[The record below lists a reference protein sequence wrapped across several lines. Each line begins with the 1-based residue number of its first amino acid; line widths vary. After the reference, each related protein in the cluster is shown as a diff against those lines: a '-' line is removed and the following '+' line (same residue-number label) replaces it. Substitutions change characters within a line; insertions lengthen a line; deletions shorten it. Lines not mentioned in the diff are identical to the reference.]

1 MMRVFGV
8 VIRIIRQ
15 FFRDKRSLA
24 LMFGAPMLLLWLLSL
39 VFTQKDYKPHIALV
53 DVPAP
58 IVDAMKKQD
67 ASIYEYDKDKAHKKL
82 EDQAIDA
89 IITID
94 HGKMKVTLEGSDS
107 SKNRAVMQVLQK
119 GMEKKE
125 TTTMKPE
132 VSFLHGSADFTMF
145 DGLGPVLIGFFTF
158 FFVFILS
165 GVSFVRERL
174 SGTLERLLSTPIRR
188 WEIVVGY
195 IIGFGIF
202 AFFQSVLIVS
212 FSVYVLDLYVAGSPW
227 LTLLITC
234 MLSLTALTLGTFL
247 SAYANNEFQMIQFIP
262 LVIVPQI
269 FFSGLFPIES
279 MNRWLQLLG
288 KLFPLTYGA
297 DAMRQVMI
305 RNQGFSEIA
314 GDLGVLL
321 IFAIVFTFGNVF
333 ALKKHRRI

>member
-1 MMRVFGV
+1 MRVNGV

-24 LMFGAPMLLLWLLSL
+24 MMFGAPMLLLWLLSL
-39 VFTQKDYKPHIALV
+39 IFTQKDYIPHIAVV

-58 IVDAMKKQD
+58 IVKAMKNQE
-67 ASIYEYDKDKAHKKL
+67 ASIYEYSKDKAISEL
-82 EDQAIDA
+82 EKQKVDA
-89 IITID
+89 VI
-94 HGKMKVTLEGSDS
+94 HLENGKMNLLLEGSDS
-107 SKNRAVMQVLQK
+107 SKNRAVLQVLQK
-119 GMEKKE
+119 STEKNNVSM
-125 TTTMKPE
+125 MKPE
-132 VSFLHGSADFTMF
+132 VDYLHGSKDITMF
-145 DGLGPVLIGFFTF
+145 DGIGPVLIGFFTF

-174 SGTLERLLSTPIRR
+174 SGTLERLLSTPVRR
-188 WEIVVGY
+188 WEIVLGY

-202 AFFQSVLIVS
+202 ALIQSIIIVS
-212 FSVYVLDLYVAGSPW
+212 FSVYILDLYVAGSIW

-262 LVIVPQI
+262 LVIVPQV
-269 FFSGLFPIES
+269 FFSGLFPMES
-279 MNRWLQLLG
+279 MNTWLQMLG

-305 RNQGFSEIA
+305 RNQGFTEIA
-314 GDLGVLL
+314 LDLTVLL
-321 IFAIVFTFGNVF
+321 LFSLLFAVGNVF
-333 ALKKHRRI
+333 ALKKHRKI

>member
-1 MMRVFGV
+1 MRVTGV
-8 VIRIIRQ
+8 IIRIIRQ

-24 LMFGAPMLLLWLLSL
+24 MMFGAPMLLLWLLSL
-39 VFTQKDYKPHIALV
+39 VFTQKDYVPHIAVVDMPAQLV
-53 DVPAP
+53 KV
-58 IVDAMKKQD
+58 MKNQE
-67 ASIYEYDKDKAHKKL
+67 ASIYEYNIEKAMSELENQKVDAVIRLENGKKN
-82 EDQAIDA
+82 I
-89 IITID
+89 
-94 HGKMKVTLEGSDS
+94 VLEGSDS
-107 SKNRAVMQVLQK
+107 SKNRAVLQILQK
-119 GMEKKE
+119 STEKNDISI
-125 TTTMKPE
+125 MKPE
-132 VSFLHGSADFTMF
+132 VNYLHGSKNFTMF

-174 SGTLERLLSTPIRR
+174 SGTLERLLSTPIKR

-202 AFFQSVLIVS
+202 AFIQSIIIVS
-212 FSVYVLDLYVAGSPW
+212 FSVYILDLYVAGSIW

-279 MNRWLQLLG
+279 MNKWLQMLG

-305 RNQGFSEIA
+305 RNQGFTEIA
-314 GDLGVLL
+314 LDLTVLL
-321 IFAIVFTFGNVF
+321 LFSILFAVGNVF
-333 ALKKHRRI
+333 ALKKHRKI

>member
-1 MMRVFGV
+1 MRVNGV

-24 LMFGAPMLLLWLLSL
+24 MMFGAPMLLLWLLSL
-39 VFTQKDYKPHIALV
+39 VFTQKDYIPHIAVV

-58 IVDAMKKQD
+58 IVKAMKNQE
-67 ASIYEYDKDKAHKKL
+67 ASIYEYSKDKAVSEL
-82 EDQAIDA
+82 EKQKVDA
-89 IITID
+89 VI
-94 HGKMKVTLEGSDS
+94 HLENGKMNLLLEGSDS
-107 SKNRAVMQVLQK
+107 SKNRAVLQVLQK
-119 GMEKKE
+119 STEKNNVSM
-125 TTTMKPE
+125 MKPE
-132 VSFLHGSADFTMF
+132 VDYLHGSKDITMF

-174 SGTLERLLSTPIRR
+174 SGTLERLLSTPVRR

-202 AFFQSVLIVS
+202 AFIQSIIIVS
-212 FSVYVLDLYVAGSPW
+212 FSVYILDLYVAGSIW

-262 LVIVPQI
+262 LVIVPQV
-269 FFSGLFPIES
+269 FFSGLFPMES
-279 MNRWLQLLG
+279 MNTWLQMLG

-305 RNQGFSEIA
+305 RNQGFAEIA
-314 GDLGVLL
+314 VDLTVLFL
-321 IFAIVFTFGNVF
+321 FSLLFAVGNVF
-333 ALKKHRRI
+333 ALKKHRKI

>member
-1 MMRVFGV
+1 MRVTGV
-8 VIRIIRQ
+8 IIRIIRQ

-24 LMFGAPMLLLWLLSL
+24 MMFGAPMLLLWLLSL
-39 VFTQKDYKPHIALV
+39 VFTQKDYVPHIAVVDMPAQLV
-53 DVPAP
+53 KV
-58 IVDAMKKQD
+58 MKNQE
-67 ASIYEYDKDKAHKKL
+67 ASIYEYNIEKAMSEL
-82 EDQAIDA
+82 ENQKVDA
-89 IITID
+89 VIRLEN
-94 HGKMKVTLEGSDS
+94 GKMNIVLEGSDS
-107 SKNRAVMQVLQK
+107 SKNRAVLQILQK
-119 GMEKKE
+119 STEKNNISI
-125 TTTMKPE
+125 MKPE
-132 VSFLHGSADFTMF
+132 VNYLHGSKNFTMF

-174 SGTLERLLSTPIRR
+174 SGTLERLLSTPIKRG
-188 WEIVVGY
+188 EIVVGY

-202 AFFQSVLIVS
+202 AFIQSIIIVS
-212 FSVYVLDLYVAGSPW
+212 FSVYILDLYVAGSIW

-279 MNRWLQLLG
+279 MNKWLQMLG

-305 RNQGFSEIA
+305 RNQGFTEIA
-314 GDLGVLL
+314 LDLTVLL
-321 IFAIVFTFGNVF
+321 FFSILFAVGTVF
-333 ALKKHRRI
+333 ALKKHRKI

>member
-1 MMRVFGV
+1 MRVNGV

-24 LMFGAPMLLLWLLSL
+24 MMFGAPMLLLWLLSL
-39 VFTQKDYKPHIALV
+39 VFTQKDYIPHIAVV

-58 IVDAMKKQD
+58 IVKAMKNQE
-67 ASIYEYDKDKAHKKL
+67 ASIYEYSKDKAISEL
-82 EDQAIDA
+82 EKQKVDA
-89 IITID
+89 VI
-94 HGKMKVTLEGSDS
+94 HLENGKMNLLLEGSDS
-107 SKNRAVMQVLQK
+107 SKNRAVLQVLQK
-119 GMEKKE
+119 STEKNDVSM
-125 TTTMKPE
+125 MKPE
-132 VSFLHGSADFTMF
+132 VDYLHGSKDITMF

-174 SGTLERLLSTPIRR
+174 SGTLERLLSTPVRR
-188 WEIVVGY
+188 WEIVLGY

-202 AFFQSVLIVS
+202 AFIQSIIIVS
-212 FSVYVLDLYVAGSPW
+212 FSVYILDLYVAGSIW

-262 LVIVPQI
+262 LVIVPQV
-269 FFSGLFPIES
+269 FFSGLFPMES
-279 MNRWLQLLG
+279 MNTWLQMLG

-305 RNQGFSEIA
+305 RNQGFAEIA
-314 GDLGVLL
+314 LDLTVLL
-321 IFAIVFTFGNVF
+321 LFSLLFAVGNVF
-333 ALKKHRRI
+333 ALKKHRKI

>member
-1 MMRVFGV
+1 MRVGGV
-8 VIRIIRQ
+8 MIRIIRQ
-15 FFRDKRSLA
+15 FLRDKRSLA
-24 LMFGAPMLLLWLLSL
+24 MMFGAPMLLLWLLSL
-39 VFTQKDYKPHIALV
+39 VFTQNEYTPHIAFV

-58 IVDAMKKQD
+58 MMESMKKQD
-67 ASIYEYDKDKAHKKL
+67 AITYELSKENAHSKL
-82 EDQAIDA
+82 EDQQIDA
-89 IITID
+89 IVTLEN
-94 HGKMKVTLEGSDS
+94 GKVNVLLEGSDS
-107 SKNRAVMQVLQK
+107 SKNRAVLQVLQK
-119 GMEKKE
+119 GIEKNE
-125 TTTMKPE
+125 IPGMKPE
-132 VSFLHGSADFTMF
+132 IDFLHGSADFTMF
-145 DGLGPVLIGFFTF
+145 DGLGPILIGFFTF

-174 SGTLERLLSTPIRR
+174 SGILERLLSTPVRR

-195 IIGFGIF
+195 ILGFGIF
-202 AFFQSVLIVS
+202 AFVQSIIIVS
-212 FSVYVLDLYVAGSPW
+212 FSVYILDLYVAGSPW

-279 MNRWLQLLG
+279 MNKWLQMLG

-305 RNQGFSEIA
+305 RNQGFAEIA

-321 IFAIVFTFGNVF
+321 LFAVLFAVGNIF

>member
-1 MMRVFGV
+1 MRVNGV

-24 LMFGAPMLLLWLLSL
+24 MMFGAPMLLLWLLSL
-39 VFTQKDYKPHIALV
+39 VFTQKDYIPNISVV

-58 IVDAMKKQD
+58 IVKAMKNQE
-67 ASIYEYDKDKAHKKL
+67 ASIYEYSKDKAISEL
-82 EDQAIDA
+82 EKQKVDA
-89 IITID
+89 VI
-94 HGKMKVTLEGSDS
+94 HLENGKMNLLLEGSDS
-107 SKNRAVMQVLQK
+107 SKNRAVLQVLQK
-119 GMEKKE
+119 STEKNNVSM
-125 TTTMKPE
+125 MKPE
-132 VSFLHGSADFTMF
+132 VDYLHGSKDITMF

-174 SGTLERLLSTPIRR
+174 SGTLERLLSTPVRR

-202 AFFQSVLIVS
+202 AFIQSIIIVS
-212 FSVYVLDLYVAGSPW
+212 FSIYILDLYVAGSIW

-262 LVIVPQI
+262 LVIVPQL
-269 FFSGLFPIES
+269 FFSGLFPMES
-279 MNRWLQLLG
+279 MNTWLQMVG

-305 RNQGFSEIA
+305 RNQGFTEISL
-314 GDLGVLL
+314 DLTVLL
-321 IFAIVFTFGNVF
+321 LFSLLFAVGNVF
-333 ALKKHRRI
+333 ALKKHRKI

>member
-1 MMRVFGV
+1 MRVTGV
-8 VIRIIRQ
+8 IIRIIRQ

-24 LMFGAPMLLLWLLSL
+24 MMFGAPMLLLWLLSL
-39 VFTQKDYKPHIALV
+39 VFTQKDYVPHIAVV
-53 DVPAP
+53 DMPAP
-58 IVDAMKKQD
+58 IVTVMKNQE
-67 ASIYEYDKDKAHKKL
+67 ASIYEYSKEKAMSEL
-82 EDQAIDA
+82 EKQKVDA
-89 IITID
+89 VIRLEN
-94 HGKMKVTLEGSDS
+94 GKMNIVLEGSDS
-107 SKNRAVMQVLQK
+107 SKNRAVLQILQK
-119 GMEKKE
+119 GTEKNDVSI
-125 TTTMKPE
+125 MKPE
-132 VSFLHGSADFTMF
+132 VNYLHGSKDFTMF

-174 SGTLERLLSTPIRR
+174 SGTLERLLSTPVRR

-202 AFFQSVLIVS
+202 AFIQSIIIVS
-212 FSVYVLDLYVAGSPW
+212 FSVYILDLYVAGSIW

-279 MNRWLQLLG
+279 MNKWLQMLG

-305 RNQGFSEIA
+305 RNQGITEIA
-314 GDLGVLL
+314 LDLTVLL
-321 IFAIVFTFGNVF
+321 LFSLLFAVGNVF
-333 ALKKHRRI
+333 ALKKHRKI

>member
-1 MMRVFGV
+1 MRVIGV
-8 VIRIIRQ
+8 IIRIIRQ

-24 LMFGAPMLLLWLLSL
+24 MMFGAPMLLLWLLSL
-39 VFTQKDYKPHIALV
+39 VFTQKDYVPHIAVVDMPAQLV
-53 DVPAP
+53 KV
-58 IVDAMKKQD
+58 MKNQE
-67 ASIYEYDKDKAHKKL
+67 ASIYEYSKEKAMSEL
-82 EDQAIDA
+82 EKQKVDA
-89 IITID
+89 VIRLEN
-94 HGKMKVTLEGSDS
+94 GKMNIVLEGSDS
-107 SKNRAVMQVLQK
+107 SKNRAVLQILQK
-119 GMEKKE
+119 GTEKNDVSI
-125 TTTMKPE
+125 MKPE
-132 VSFLHGSADFTMF
+132 VNYLHGSKDFTMF

-174 SGTLERLLSTPIRR
+174 SGTLERLLSTPVRR

-202 AFFQSVLIVS
+202 AFIQSIIIVS
-212 FSVYVLDLYVAGSPW
+212 FSVYILDLYVAGSIW

-279 MNRWLQLLG
+279 MNKWLQMLG

-305 RNQGFSEIA
+305 RNQGITEIA
-314 GDLGVLL
+314 LDLTVLL
-321 IFAIVFTFGNVF
+321 LFSLLFAVGNVF
-333 ALKKHRRI
+333 ALKKHRKI

>member
-1 MMRVFGV
+1 MRVTGV
-8 VIRIIRQ
+8 IIRIIRQ

-24 LMFGAPMLLLWLLSL
+24 MMFGAPMLLLWLLSL
-39 VFTQKDYKPHIALV
+39 VFTQKDYVPHIAVV

-58 IVDAMKKQD
+58 IVKTMKTQE
-67 ASIYEYDKDKAHKKL
+67 ASIYEYGKEKAISEL
-82 EDQAIDA
+82 ELQKVDA
-89 IITID
+89 VIYLEN
-94 HGKMKVTLEGSDS
+94 GKMNLLLEGSDS
-107 SKNRAVMQVLQK
+107 SKNRAVLQVLQK
-119 GMEKKE
+119 STEKNE
-125 TTTMKPE
+125 VSVMKPE
-132 VSFLHGSADFTMF
+132 VNYLHGSKDFTMF

-174 SGTLERLLSTPIRR
+174 SGTLERLLSTPVRR

-202 AFFQSVLIVS
+202 AFIQSIIIVN
-212 FSVYVLDLYVAGSPW
+212 FSVYILDLYVAGSIW

-279 MNRWLQLLG
+279 MNKWLQMLG

-305 RNQGFSEIA
+305 RNQGFTEITL
-314 GDLGVLL
+314 DLTVLL
-321 IFAIVFTFGNVF
+321 LFSLLFAIGNVF
-333 ALKKHRRI
+333 ALKKHRKI

>member
-1 MMRVFGV
+1 MRVTGV
-8 VIRIIRQ
+8 IIRIIRQ

-24 LMFGAPMLLLWLLSL
+24 MMFGAPMLLLWLLSL
-39 VFTQKDYKPHIALV
+39 VFTQKDYVPHIAVVDMPAQLV
-53 DVPAP
+53 KV
-58 IVDAMKKQD
+58 MKNQE
-67 ASIYEYDKDKAHKKL
+67 ASIYEYNTEKAMSEL
-82 EDQAIDA
+82 ENQKVDA
-89 IITID
+89 VIRLEN
-94 HGKMKVTLEGSDS
+94 GKMNIVLEGSDS
-107 SKNRAVMQVLQK
+107 SKNRAVLQILQK
-119 GMEKKE
+119 STEKNDVSI
-125 TTTMKPE
+125 MKPE
-132 VSFLHGSADFTMF
+132 VNYLHGSKDFTMF

-174 SGTLERLLSTPIRR
+174 SGTLERLLSTPIKR

-202 AFFQSVLIVS
+202 AFIQSIIIVS
-212 FSVYVLDLYVAGSPW
+212 FSVYILDLYVAGSIW

-279 MNRWLQLLG
+279 MNKWLQMLG
-288 KLFPLTYGA
+288 QLFPLTYGA

-305 RNQGFSEIA
+305 RNQGFTEIVL
-314 GDLGVLL
+314 DLTVLL
-321 IFAIVFTFGNVF
+321 LFSILFAIGNVF
-333 ALKKHRRI
+333 ALKKHRKI

>member
-1 MMRVFGV
+1 MRVNGV

-24 LMFGAPMLLLWLLSL
+24 MMFGAPMLLLWLLSL
-39 VFTQKDYKPHIALV
+39 VFTQKDYIPHIAVV

-58 IVDAMKKQD
+58 IVKAMKNQE
-67 ASIYEYDKDKAHKKL
+67 ASIYEYEKEKAYSEL
-82 EDQAIDA
+82 EKQKVDA
-89 IITID
+89 VI
-94 HGKMKVTLEGSDS
+94 HLENGKMNLLLEGSDS
-107 SKNRAVMQVLQK
+107 SKNRAVLQVLQK
-119 GMEKKE
+119 STEKNDVSI
-125 TTTMKPE
+125 MKPE
-132 VSFLHGSADFTMF
+132 VEYLHGSKDFTMF

-174 SGTLERLLSTPIRR
+174 SGTLERLLSTPVRR

-202 AFFQSVLIVS
+202 AFIQSIIIVS
-212 FSVYVLDLYVAGSPW
+212 FSVYILDLYVAGSIW
-227 LTLLITC
+227 LTLLTTC

-262 LVIVPQI
+262 LVIVPQV

-279 MNRWLQLLG
+279 MNKWLQMLG

-314 GDLGVLL
+314 LDLTVLL
-321 IFAIVFTFGNVF
+321 LFSLVFAVGNVF
-333 ALKKHRRI
+333 ALKKHRKI

>member
-1 MMRVFGV
+1 MRVTGV
-8 VIRIIRQ
+8 IIRIIRQ

-24 LMFGAPMLLLWLLSL
+24 MMFGAPMLLLWLLSL
-39 VFTQKDYKPHIALV
+39 VFTQKDYVPHIAVVDMPAQLV
-53 DVPAP
+53 KV
-58 IVDAMKKQD
+58 MKNQE
-67 ASIYEYDKDKAHKKL
+67 ASIYEYNIEKAMSEL
-82 EDQAIDA
+82 ENQKVDA
-89 IITID
+89 VIRLEN
-94 HGKMKVTLEGSDS
+94 GKMNIVLEGSDS
-107 SKNRAVMQVLQK
+107 SKNRAVLQILQK
-119 GMEKKE
+119 STEKNDISI
-125 TTTMKPE
+125 MKPE
-132 VSFLHGSADFTMF
+132 VNYLHGSKNFTMF

-174 SGTLERLLSTPIRR
+174 SGTLERLLSTPIKR

-202 AFFQSVLIVS
+202 EFIQSIIIVS
-212 FSVYVLDLYVAGSPW
+212 FSVYILDLYVAGSIW

-279 MNRWLQLLG
+279 MNKWLQMLG

-305 RNQGFSEIA
+305 RNQGFTEIA
-314 GDLGVLL
+314 LDLTVLL
-321 IFAIVFTFGNVF
+321 LFSILFAVGNVF
-333 ALKKHRRI
+333 ALKKHRKI

>member
-1 MMRVFGV
+1 MRVNGV
-8 VIRIIRQ
+8 IIRIIRQ

-24 LMFGAPMLLLWLLSL
+24 MMFGAPILLLWLLSL
-39 VFTQKDYKPHIALV
+39 VFTQKDYIPHIAVV

-58 IVDAMKKQD
+58 IVKVMKNQE
-67 ASIYEYDKDKAHKKL
+67 ASIYEYSKEKAISEL
-82 EDQAIDA
+82 EKQKIDA
-89 IITID
+89 VI
-94 HGKMKVTLEGSDS
+94 HLENGKINLLLEGSDS
-107 SKNRAVMQVLQK
+107 SKNRAVLQILQK
-119 GMEKKE
+119 STEKNDVSI
-125 TTTMKPE
+125 MKPE
-132 VSFLHGSADFTMF
+132 VYYLHGSKDFTMF

-174 SGTLERLLSTPIRR
+174 SGTLERLLSTPVRR

-202 AFFQSVLIVS
+202 AFIQSVIIVS
-212 FSVYVLDLYVAGSPW
+212 FSVYVLGLYVAGSIW

-279 MNRWLQLLG
+279 MNKWLQMLG

-305 RNQGFSEIA
+305 RNQGFTEITL
-314 GDLGVLL
+314 DLTVLL
-321 IFAIVFTFGNVF
+321 LFSLLFAVGNVF
-333 ALKKHRRI
+333 ALKKHRKI

>member
-1 MMRVFGV
+1 M
-8 VIRIIRQ
+8 
-15 FFRDKRSLA
+15 
-24 LMFGAPMLLLWLLSL
+24 
-39 VFTQKDYKPHIALV
+39 FTQKDYVPHIAVVDMPAQLV
-53 DVPAP
+53 KV
-58 IVDAMKKQD
+58 MKNQE
-67 ASIYEYDKDKAHKKL
+67 ASIYEYNIEKAMSELENQKL
-82 EDQAIDA
+82 DA
-89 IITID
+89 VIRLENR
-94 HGKMKVTLEGSDS
+94 KMNIVLEGSDS
-107 SKNRAVMQVLQK
+107 SKNRAVLQILQK
-119 GMEKKE
+119 STEKNDVSI
-125 TTTMKPE
+125 MKPE
-132 VSFLHGSADFTMF
+132 VNYLHGSKDFTMF

-174 SGTLERLLSTPIRR
+174 SGTLERLLSTPIKR

-202 AFFQSVLIVS
+202 AFIQSIIIVS
-212 FSVYVLDLYVAGSPW
+212 FSVYILDLYVAGSIW

-279 MNRWLQLLG
+279 MNKWLQMLG

-305 RNQGFSEIA
+305 RNQGFTEIA
-314 GDLGVLL
+314 LDLTVLL
-321 IFAIVFTFGNVF
+321 LFSILFAVGNVF
-333 ALKKHRRI
+333 ALKKHRKI

>member
-1 MMRVFGV
+1 MRVNGV

-24 LMFGAPMLLLWLLSL
+24 MMFGAPMLLLWLLSL
-39 VFTQKDYKPHIALV
+39 VFTQKDYIPHIAVV

-58 IVDAMKKQD
+58 IVKAMKNQE
-67 ASIYEYDKDKAHKKL
+67 ASIYEYSKDKAISEL
-82 EDQAIDA
+82 EKQKVDA
-89 IITID
+89 VI
-94 HGKMKVTLEGSDS
+94 HLENGKMNLLLEGSDS
-107 SKNRAVMQVLQK
+107 SKNRAVLQVLQK
-119 GMEKKE
+119 STEKNDVSM
-125 TTTMKPE
+125 MKPE
-132 VSFLHGSADFTMF
+132 VDYLHGSKDITMF

-174 SGTLERLLSTPIRR
+174 SGTLERLLSTPVRR

-202 AFFQSVLIVS
+202 AFIQSIIIVS
-212 FSVYVLDLYVAGSPW
+212 FSVYILDLYVAGSIW

-262 LVIVPQI
+262 LVIVPQV
-269 FFSGLFPIES
+269 FFSGLFPMES
-279 MNRWLQLLG
+279 MNTWLQMLG

-305 RNQGFSEIA
+305 RNQGFTEIA
-314 GDLGVLL
+314 LDFTVLL
-321 IFAIVFTFGNVF
+321 LFSLLFAVGNVF
-333 ALKKHRRI
+333 ALKKHRKI

>member
-1 MMRVFGV
+1 MRVIGV
-8 VIRIIRQ
+8 IIRIIRQ

-24 LMFGAPMLLLWLLSL
+24 MMFGAPMLLLWLLSL
-39 VFTQKDYKPHIALV
+39 VFTQKDYVPHIAVVDMPAQLV
-53 DVPAP
+53 KV
-58 IVDAMKKQD
+58 MKNQE
-67 ASIYEYDKDKAHKKL
+67 ASIYEYSKEKAMSEL
-82 EDQAIDA
+82 EKQKVDA
-89 IITID
+89 VIRLEN
-94 HGKMKVTLEGSDS
+94 GKMNIVLEGSDS
-107 SKNRAVMQVLQK
+107 SKNRAVLQILQK
-119 GMEKKE
+119 GTEKNDVSI
-125 TTTMKPE
+125 MKPE
-132 VSFLHGSADFTMF
+132 VNYLHGSKDFTMF

-174 SGTLERLLSTPIRR
+174 SGTLERLLSTPVRR

-202 AFFQSVLIVS
+202 AFIQSIIIVS
-212 FSVYVLDLYVAGSPW
+212 FSVYILDLYVAGSIW

-279 MNRWLQLLG
+279 MNKWLQMLG
-288 KLFPLTYGA
+288 ELFPLTYGA

-305 RNQGFSEIA
+305 RNQGITEIA
-314 GDLGVLL
+314 LDLTVLL
-321 IFAIVFTFGNVF
+321 LFSLLFAVGNVF
-333 ALKKHRRI
+333 ALKKHRKI

>member
-1 MMRVFGV
+1 MRVTGV
-8 VIRIIRQ
+8 IIRIIRQ

-24 LMFGAPMLLLWLLSL
+24 MMFGAPMLLLWLLSL
-39 VFTQKDYKPHIALV
+39 VFTQKDYVPHIAVV

-58 IVDAMKKQD
+58 IVKTMKTQE
-67 ASIYEYDKDKAHKKL
+67 ASIYEDGKEKAISEL
-82 EDQAIDA
+82 EQQKVDA
-89 IITID
+89 VIYLEN
-94 HGKMKVTLEGSDS
+94 GKMNLLLEGSDS
-107 SKNRAVMQVLQK
+107 SKNRAVLQVLQK
-119 GMEKKE
+119 SSEKNDVSV
-125 TTTMKPE
+125 MKPE
-132 VSFLHGSADFTMF
+132 VNYLHGSKDFTMF

-174 SGTLERLLSTPIRR
+174 SGTLERLLSTPVRR

-202 AFFQSVLIVS
+202 AFIQSIIIVN
-212 FSVYVLDLYVAGSPW
+212 FSVYILDLYVAGSIW

-279 MNRWLQLLG
+279 MNKWLQMLG

-305 RNQGFSEIA
+305 RNQGFTEIA
-314 GDLGVLL
+314 LDLTVLL
-321 IFAIVFTFGNVF
+321 LFSLLFAIGNVF
-333 ALKKHRRI
+333 ALKKHRKI

>member
-1 MMRVFGV
+1 MRVTGV
-8 VIRIIRQ
+8 IIRIIRQ

-24 LMFGAPMLLLWLLSL
+24 MMFGAPMLLLWLLSL
-39 VFTQKDYKPHIALV
+39 VFTQKDYVPHIAVV
-53 DVPAP
+53 DMPAQ
-58 IVDAMKKQD
+58 VVKVMENQEAT
-67 ASIYEYDKDKAHKKL
+67 IYEYSKGKAMSEL
-82 EDQAIDA
+82 EKQKIDA
-89 IITID
+89 VI
-94 HGKMKVTLEGSDS
+94 HLESGKMHIVLEGSDS
-107 SKNRAVMQVLQK
+107 SKNRAVLQVLQK
-119 GMEKKE
+119 STEKNDVSI
-125 TTTMKPE
+125 MKPE
-132 VSFLHGSADFTMF
+132 VNYLHGSKDFTMF

-174 SGTLERLLSTPIRR
+174 SGTLERLLSTPVRR

-195 IIGFGIF
+195 IVGFGIF
-202 AFFQSVLIVS
+202 AFIQSVIIVS
-212 FSVYVLDLYVAGSPW
+212 FSVYILDLYVAGSIW

-269 FFSGLFPIES
+269 FFSGLFPIEA
-279 MNRWLQLLG
+279 MNKWLQMLG

-305 RNQGFSEIA
+305 RNQGFTEIA
-314 GDLGVLL
+314 LDLTVLL
-321 IFAIVFTFGNVF
+321 LFSLLFAIGNVF
-333 ALKKHRRI
+333 ALKKHRKI

>member
-1 MMRVFGV
+1 MRVTGV
-8 VIRIIRQ
+8 IIRIIRQ

-24 LMFGAPMLLLWLLSL
+24 MMFGAPMLLLWLLSL
-39 VFTQKDYKPHIALV
+39 VFTQKDYVPHIAVVDMPAQLV
-53 DVPAP
+53 KV
-58 IVDAMKKQD
+58 MKNQE
-67 ASIYEYDKDKAHKKL
+67 ASIYEYNTEKAMSEL
-82 EDQAIDA
+82 ENQKVDA
-89 IITID
+89 VIRLEN
-94 HGKMKVTLEGSDS
+94 GKMNIVLEGSDS
-107 SKNRAVMQVLQK
+107 SKNRAVLQILQK
-119 GMEKKE
+119 STEKNDVSI
-125 TTTMKPE
+125 MKPE
-132 VSFLHGSADFTMF
+132 VNYLHGSKDFTMF

-174 SGTLERLLSTPIRR
+174 SGTLERLLSTPIKR

-202 AFFQSVLIVS
+202 AFIQSIIIVS
-212 FSVYVLDLYVAGSPW
+212 FSVYILDLYVAGSIW

-247 SAYANNEFQMIQFIP
+247 SAYAYNEFQMIQFIP

-279 MNRWLQLLG
+279 MNKWLQMLG

-305 RNQGFSEIA
+305 RNQGFTEIVL
-314 GDLGVLL
+314 DLTVLL
-321 IFAIVFTFGNVF
+321 LFSILFAIGNVF
-333 ALKKHRRI
+333 ALKKHRKI

>member
-1 MMRVFGV
+1 MRVSGV
-8 VIRIIRQ
+8 IIRIIRQ

-24 LMFGAPMLLLWLLSL
+24 MMFGAPMLLLWLLSL
-39 VFTQKDYKPHIALV
+39 VFTQKDYTPHIALV
-53 DVPAP
+53 NVPAP
-58 IVDAMKKQD
+58 VVESMKKQD
-67 ASIYEYDKDKAHKKL
+67 ATIYEYNEKKANTKL
-82 EDQAIDA
+82 ENQEIDA
-89 IITID
+89 IITLED
-94 HGKMKVTLEGSDS
+94 GKVNVLLEGSDS
-107 SKNRAVMQVLQK
+107 SKNRAVLQVLQK
-119 GMEKKE
+119 ATEKNNMPG
-125 TTTMKPE
+125 MKP
-132 VSFLHGSADFTMF
+132 VIDFLHGSSDFTMF

-174 SGTLERLLSTPIRR
+174 SGTLERLLSTPVRR

-202 AFFQSVLIVS
+202 AFIQSVIIVS
-212 FSVYVLDLYVAGSPW
+212 FSVYILDLYVAGSPW

-269 FFSGLFPIES
+269 FFSGLFPMES
-279 MNRWLQLLG
+279 MNKWLQMLG

-305 RNQGFSEIA
+305 RNQGFTEIA

-321 IFAIVFTFGNVF
+321 LFALLFAVGNVY
-333 ALKKHRRI
+333 ALKKHRSI

>member
-1 MMRVFGV
+1 MRVIGV
-8 VIRIIRQ
+8 IIRIIRQ

-24 LMFGAPMLLLWLLSL
+24 MMFGAPMLLLWLLSL
-39 VFTQKDYKPHIALV
+39 VFTQKDYVPHIAVVDMPAQLV
-53 DVPAP
+53 KV
-58 IVDAMKKQD
+58 MKNQE
-67 ASIYEYDKDKAHKKL
+67 ASIYEYNTEKAMSEL
-82 EDQAIDA
+82 ENQKVDA
-89 IITID
+89 VIRLEN
-94 HGKMKVTLEGSDS
+94 GKMNIVLEGSDS
-107 SKNRAVMQVLQK
+107 SKNRAVLQILQK
-119 GMEKKE
+119 STEKNDISI
-125 TTTMKPE
+125 MKPE
-132 VSFLHGSADFTMF
+132 VNYLHGSKDFTMF

-174 SGTLERLLSTPIRR
+174 SGTLERLLSTPIKR
-188 WEIVVGY
+188 WELVVGY

-202 AFFQSVLIVS
+202 AFIQSIIIVS
-212 FSVYVLDLYVAGSPW
+212 FSVYILDLYVAGSIW

-279 MNRWLQLLG
+279 MNKWLQMLG

-305 RNQGFSEIA
+305 RNQGFTEIVL
-314 GDLGVLL
+314 DLTVLL
-321 IFAIVFTFGNVF
+321 LFALLFAVGNVF
-333 ALKKHRRI
+333 ALKKHRKI

>member
-1 MMRVFGV
+1 MRVTGV
-8 VIRIIRQ
+8 IIRIIRQ

-24 LMFGAPMLLLWLLSL
+24 MMFGAPMLLLWLLSL
-39 VFTQKDYKPHIALV
+39 VFTQKDYVPHIAVV
-53 DVPAP
+53 DMPAQ
-58 IVDAMKKQD
+58 VVKVMKNQE
-67 ASIYEYDKDKAHKKL
+67 ASIYEYNIEKAMSEL
-82 EDQAIDA
+82 ENQKVDA
-89 IITID
+89 VIRLEN
-94 HGKMKVTLEGSDS
+94 GKMNIVLEGSDS
-107 SKNRAVMQVLQK
+107 SKNRAVLQILQK
-119 GMEKKE
+119 STEKNDISI
-125 TTTMKPE
+125 MKPE
-132 VSFLHGSADFTMF
+132 VNYLHGSKNFTMF

-174 SGTLERLLSTPIRR
+174 SGTLERLLSTPIKR

-202 AFFQSVLIVS
+202 AFIQSIIIVS
-212 FSVYVLDLYVAGSPW
+212 FSVYILDLYVAGSIW

-279 MNRWLQLLG
+279 MNKWLQMLG

-305 RNQGFSEIA
+305 RNQGFTEIA
-314 GDLGVLL
+314 LDLTVLL
-321 IFAIVFTFGNVF
+321 LFSILFAIGNVF
-333 ALKKHRRI
+333 ALKKHRKI

>member
-1 MMRVFGV
+1 MRVNGV

-24 LMFGAPMLLLWLLSL
+24 MMFGAPMLLLWLLSL
-39 VFTQKDYKPHIALV
+39 VFTQKDYIPHIAVV

-58 IVDAMKKQD
+58 IVKAMKNQE
-67 ASIYEYDKDKAHKKL
+67 ASIYEYSKEKAISEL
-82 EDQAIDA
+82 EKQKVDA
-89 IITID
+89 VI
-94 HGKMKVTLEGSDS
+94 HLENGKINLLLEGSDS
-107 SKNRAVMQVLQK
+107 SKNRAVLQVLQK
-119 GMEKKE
+119 SAEKNDVSM
-125 TTTMKPE
+125 MKPE
-132 VSFLHGSADFTMF
+132 VDYLHGSKDITMF

-174 SGTLERLLSTPIRR
+174 SGTLERLLSTPVRR

-195 IIGFGIF
+195 IMGFGIF
-202 AFFQSVLIVS
+202 AFIQSIIIVS
-212 FSVYVLDLYVAGSPW
+212 FSVYILDLYVAGSIW

-262 LVIVPQI
+262 LVIVPQV
-269 FFSGLFPIES
+269 FFSGLFPMES
-279 MNRWLQLLG
+279 MNTWLQMLG

-305 RNQGFSEIA
+305 RNQGFAEIA
-314 GDLGVLL
+314 LDLTVLL
-321 IFAIVFTFGNVF
+321 LFSLLFAVGNVF
-333 ALKKHRRI
+333 ALKKHRKI

>member
-1 MMRVFGV
+1 MRVTGV
-8 VIRIIRQ
+8 IIRIIRQ

-24 LMFGAPMLLLWLLSL
+24 MMFGAPMLLLWLLSL
-39 VFTQKDYKPHIALV
+39 VFTQKDYVPHIAVV
-53 DVPAP
+53 DMPAQ
-58 IVDAMKKQD
+58 VVKVMENQEAT
-67 ASIYEYDKDKAHKKL
+67 IYEYSKEKALSEL
-82 EDQAIDA
+82 EKQKIDA
-89 IITID
+89 VI
-94 HGKMKVTLEGSDS
+94 HLESGKMHVVLEGSDS
-107 SKNRAVMQVLQK
+107 SKNRAVLQVLQK
-119 GMEKKE
+119 STEKNDVSI
-125 TTTMKPE
+125 MKPE
-132 VSFLHGSADFTMF
+132 VNYLHGSKDFTMF

-174 SGTLERLLSTPIRR
+174 SGTLERLLSTPVRR

-202 AFFQSVLIVS
+202 AFIQSFIIVS
-212 FSVYVLDLYVAGSPW
+212 FSVYILDLYVAGSIW

-279 MNRWLQLLG
+279 MNKWLQMLG

-305 RNQGFSEIA
+305 RNQGFTEIVL
-314 GDLGVLL
+314 DLTVLL
-321 IFAIVFTFGNVF
+321 LFSLLFAIGNVF
-333 ALKKHRRI
+333 ALKKHRKI

>member
-1 MMRVFGV
+1 MRVNGV

-24 LMFGAPMLLLWLLSL
+24 MMFGAPMLLLWLLSL
-39 VFTQKDYKPHIALV
+39 IFTQKDYIPHIAVV

-58 IVDAMKKQD
+58 IVKAMKNQE
-67 ASIYEYDKDKAHKKL
+67 ASIYEYSKDKAISEL
-82 EDQAIDA
+82 EKQKVDA
-89 IITID
+89 VI
-94 HGKMKVTLEGSDS
+94 HLENGKMNLLLEGSDS
-107 SKNRAVMQVLQK
+107 SKNRAVLQVLQK
-119 GMEKKE
+119 STEKNNVSM
-125 TTTMKPE
+125 MKPE
-132 VSFLHGSADFTMF
+132 VDYLHGSKDITMF

-174 SGTLERLLSTPIRR
+174 SGTLERLLSTPVRR

-202 AFFQSVLIVS
+202 AFIQSIIIVS
-212 FSVYVLDLYVAGSPW
+212 FSVYILDLYVAGSIW

-262 LVIVPQI
+262 LVIVPQV
-269 FFSGLFPIES
+269 FFSGLFPMES
-279 MNRWLQLLG
+279 MNTWLQMLG

-305 RNQGFSEIA
+305 RNQGFTEIA
-314 GDLGVLL
+314 LDLTVLL
-321 IFAIVFTFGNVF
+321 LFSLLFAVGNVF
-333 ALKKHRRI
+333 ALKKHRKI

>member
-1 MMRVFGV
+1 MRVNGV

-24 LMFGAPMLLLWLLSL
+24 MMFGAPMLLLWLLSL
-39 VFTQKDYKPHIALV
+39 VFTQKDYIPHIAVV

-58 IVDAMKKQD
+58 IVKTMKNQE
-67 ASIYEYDKDKAHKKL
+67 ALIYEYGKVKAISELEKQKVDAVIYL
-82 EDQAIDA
+82 ED
-89 IITID
+89 
-94 HGKMKVTLEGSDS
+94 GKMNLLLEGSDS
-107 SKNRAVMQVLQK
+107 AKNRAVLQVLQK
-119 GMEKKE
+119 STEKNDVSV
-125 TTTMKPE
+125 MKPE
-132 VSFLHGSADFTMF
+132 VNYLHGSKDITMF

-174 SGTLERLLSTPIRR
+174 SGTLERLLSTPVRR

-202 AFFQSVLIVS
+202 AFIQSIIIVS
-212 FSVYVLDLYVAGSPW
+212 FSVYILDLYVAGSIW

-262 LVIVPQI
+262 LVIVPQV
-269 FFSGLFPIES
+269 FFSGLFPMES
-279 MNRWLQLLG
+279 MNKWLQMLG

-305 RNQGFSEIA
+305 RNQGFTEIA
-314 GDLGVLL
+314 LDLTVLL
-321 IFAIVFTFGNVF
+321 LFSLLFAVGNVF
-333 ALKKHRRI
+333 ALKKHRKI

>member
-1 MMRVFGV
+1 MRVTGLI
-8 VIRIIRQ
+8 IRIIRQ

-24 LMFGAPMLLLWLLSL
+24 MMFGAPMLLLWLLSL
-39 VFTQKDYKPHIALV
+39 VFTQKDYVPHIAVVDMPAQLV
-53 DVPAP
+53 KVMENQEAT
-58 IVDAMKKQD
+58 
-67 ASIYEYDKDKAHKKL
+67 IYEYSKEKAMSEL
-82 EDQAIDA
+82 EKQKVDA
-89 IITID
+89 VI
-94 HGKMKVTLEGSDS
+94 HLESGKMNIVLEGSDS
-107 SKNRAVMQVLQK
+107 SKNRAVLQILQK
-119 GMEKKE
+119 STEKNDVSI
-125 TTTMKPE
+125 MKPE
-132 VSFLHGSADFTMF
+132 VNYLHGSKDFTMF

-174 SGTLERLLSTPIRR
+174 SGTLERLLSTPVRR

-195 IIGFGIF
+195 IVGFGIF
-202 AFFQSVLIVS
+202 AFIQSIIIVS
-212 FSVYVLDLYVAGSPW
+212 FSVYILDLYVAGSIW

-279 MNRWLQLLG
+279 MNKWLQILG

-305 RNQGFSEIA
+305 RNQGITEIA
-314 GDLGVLL
+314 LDLTVLL
-321 IFAIVFTFGNVF
+321 LFSLLFAIGNVF
-333 ALKKHRRI
+333 ALKKHRKI

>member
-1 MMRVFGV
+1 MRVTGV
-8 VIRIIRQ
+8 IIRIIRQ

-24 LMFGAPMLLLWLLSL
+24 MMFGAPMLLLWLLSL
-39 VFTQKDYKPHIALV
+39 VFTQKDYVPHIAVVDMPAQLV
-53 DVPAP
+53 KV
-58 IVDAMKKQD
+58 MKNQE
-67 ASIYEYDKDKAHKKL
+67 ASIYEYNIEKAMSEL
-82 EDQAIDA
+82 ENQKVDA
-89 IITID
+89 VIRLEN
-94 HGKMKVTLEGSDS
+94 GKMNIVLEGSDS
-107 SKNRAVMQVLQK
+107 SKNRAVLQILQK
-119 GMEKKE
+119 STEKNDISI
-125 TTTMKPE
+125 MKPE
-132 VSFLHGSADFTMF
+132 VNYLHGSKNFTMF

-174 SGTLERLLSTPIRR
+174 SGTLERLLSTPIKR

-202 AFFQSVLIVS
+202 AFIQSIIIVS
-212 FSVYVLDLYVAGSPW
+212 FSVYILDLYVAGSIW

-279 MNRWLQLLG
+279 MNKWLQMLG

-297 DAMRQVMI
+297 NAMRQVMI
-305 RNQGFSEIA
+305 RNQGFTEIA
-314 GDLGVLL
+314 LDLTVLL
-321 IFAIVFTFGNVF
+321 LFSILFAVGNVF
-333 ALKKHRRI
+333 ALKKHRKI

>member
-1 MMRVFGV
+1 MRVTGV
-8 VIRIIRQ
+8 IIRIIRQ

-24 LMFGAPMLLLWLLSL
+24 MMFGAPMLLLWLLSL
-39 VFTQKDYKPHIALV
+39 VFTQKDYVPHIAVVDMPAQLV
-53 DVPAP
+53 KV
-58 IVDAMKKQD
+58 MKNQE
-67 ASIYEYDKDKAHKKL
+67 ASIYEYNTEKAMSEL
-82 EDQAIDA
+82 ENQKVDA
-89 IITID
+89 VIRLEN
-94 HGKMKVTLEGSDS
+94 GKMNIVLEGSDL
-107 SKNRAVMQVLQK
+107 SKNRAVLQILQK
-119 GMEKKE
+119 STEKNDVSI
-125 TTTMKPE
+125 MKPE
-132 VSFLHGSADFTMF
+132 VNYLHGSKDFTMF

-174 SGTLERLLSTPIRR
+174 SGTLERLLSTPIKR

-202 AFFQSVLIVS
+202 AFIQSIIIVS
-212 FSVYVLDLYVAGSPW
+212 FSVYILDLYVAGSIW

-279 MNRWLQLLG
+279 MNKWLQMLG

-305 RNQGFSEIA
+305 RNQGFTEIA
-314 GDLGVLL
+314 LDLTVLL
-321 IFAIVFTFGNVF
+321 LFSILFAIGNVF
-333 ALKKHRRI
+333 ALKKHRKI

>member
-1 MMRVFGV
+1 MRVSGV
-8 VIRIIRQ
+8 IIRIIRQ
-15 FFRDKRSLA
+15 FLRDKRSLA
-24 LMFGAPMLLLWLLSL
+24 MMFGAPMLLLWLLSL
-39 VFTQKDYKPHIALV
+39 VFTQKDYIPQIALV

-58 IVDAMKKQD
+58 IVESMKKQD
-67 ASIYEYDKDKAHKKL
+67 ATIYEYGKEDARSKL
-82 EDQAIDA
+82 ENQQIDA
-89 IITID
+89 IITLEN
-94 HGKMKVTLEGSDS
+94 GKVNVLLEGSDS
-107 SKNRAVMQVLQK
+107 SKNRAVLQVLQK
-119 GMEKKE
+119 GTEKNEMPGLKTE
-125 TTTMKPE
+125 ID
-132 VSFLHGSADFTMF
+132 FLHGSADFTMF

-174 SGTLERLLSTPIRR
+174 SGTLERLLSTPVRR

-195 IIGFGIF
+195 IVGFGIF
-202 AFFQSVLIVS
+202 AFLQSVIIVS
-212 FSVYVLDLYVAGSPW
+212 FSVYILDLYVAGSPW

-269 FFSGLFPIES
+269 FFSGLFPMES
-279 MNRWLQLLG
+279 MNKWLQMLG

-305 RNQGFSEIA
+305 RNQGFNEIA
-314 GDLGVLL
+314 SDLGVLL
-321 IFAIVFTFGNVF
+321 LFALLFAVGNVY
-333 ALKKHRRI
+333 ALRKHRRI

>member
-1 MMRVFGV
+1 MRVNGV

-24 LMFGAPMLLLWLLSL
+24 MMFGAPMLLLWLLSL
-39 VFTQKDYKPHIALV
+39 VFTQKDYIPHIAVV

-58 IVDAMKKQD
+58 IVKVMKNQE
-67 ASIYEYDKDKAHKKL
+67 ASIYEYSKDKAISEL
-82 EDQAIDA
+82 EKQKVDA
-89 IITID
+89 VI
-94 HGKMKVTLEGSDS
+94 HLENGKMNLLLEGSDS
-107 SKNRAVMQVLQK
+107 SKNRAVLQVLQK
-119 GMEKKE
+119 STEKNDVSM
-125 TTTMKPE
+125 MKPE
-132 VSFLHGSADFTMF
+132 VDYLHGSKDITMF

-174 SGTLERLLSTPIRR
+174 SGTLERLLSTTVRR
-188 WEIVVGY
+188 WEIVLGY

-202 AFFQSVLIVS
+202 AFIQSIIIVS
-212 FSVYVLDLYVAGSPW
+212 FSVYILDLYVAGSIW

-262 LVIVPQI
+262 LVIVPQV
-269 FFSGLFPIES
+269 FFSGLFPMES
-279 MNRWLQLLG
+279 MNTWLQMLG

-305 RNQGFSEIA
+305 RNQGFTEIA
-314 GDLGVLL
+314 LDLTVLL
-321 IFAIVFTFGNVF
+321 LFSLLFAVGNVF
-333 ALKKHRRI
+333 ALKKHRKI